1 MVTRKLKWAIYF
13 MAFMVIITGCVL
25 GGMTAYAS
33 SVGGIIVDKIYQ
45 PEQTYVYTYHNPTTH
60 EDTTTAMHRDAKYTF
75 VVAEGDECFDMNVTD
90 EVYHENNVGDTYYRG
105 EE

>member
-1 MVTRKLKWAIYF
+1 MSTSKLKFLVCLMLGLTIC
-13 MAFMVIITGCVL
+13 MGCAL
-25 GGMTAYAS
+25 FTMTAYAS

-45 PEQTYVYTYHNPTTH
+45 PEQTYVYTYTNPTNH
-60 EDTTTAMHRDAKYTF
+60 NKTTTALHRDAKYTF

-90 EVYHENNVGDTYYRG
+90 EVYHENNVGDAYYRS